1 MSTRFAF
8 TTATP
13 LSPAFATTMAAAFRL
28 ITIFIACAFALA
40 LGGCATG
47 APFTAPAA
55 VPEGQAQVYLYRK
68 SALQSGGQ
76 SFTVQV
82 NKKDAGELFNGS
94 YMQLPLAPGEHLVT
108 VKPGPFSKTYE
119 HTVKLE
125 SNQTQY
131 LEFELPAFFLANA
144 FMLGSGITAR
154 EADKANADLQGL
166 KGVK

>member
-8 TTATP
+8 TTAAPFSSAFASTIA
-13 LSPAFATTMAAAFRL
+13 PAFKL
-28 ITIFIACAFALA
+28 ITVAITCAAALA

-47 APFTAPAA
+47 APFVAPAA
-55 VPEGQAQVYLYRK
+55 VAEGQAQVYLYRK
-68 SALQSGGQ
+68 SAFQSGGQ

-94 YMQLPLAPGEHLVT
+94 FMQLPFTPGEHVVS

-154 EADKANADLQGL
+154 EADKANADMQGL